1 MTDSVSYMGISIDD
15 YMVLLRGFRGEGF
28 FGWERHGITYRYHI
42 INVGDI
48 TYYDGSMYLQLVT
61 STESYP
67 IKILDV
73 RCLVMADGR
82 AHAVIEL
89 RHYSIH
95 IPIAEVE
102 Q

>member
-1 MTDSVSYMGISIDD
+1 MSINVDD
-15 YMVLLRGFRGEGF
+15 YAALLRGYRGEGF
-28 FGWERHGITYRYHI
+28 FGWERHGITYRYHLLNI
-42 INVGDI
+42 GDI

-73 RCLVMADGR
+73 RSVTAAGHV
-82 AHAVIEL
+82 HAVIDL

>member
-1 MTDSVSYMGISIDD
+1 MSISIDD
-15 YMVLLRGFRGEGF
+15 YAALLRGFRGEGF

-42 INVGDI
+42 LNIGDI
-48 TYYDGSMYLQLVT
+48 TCYDGSFYLQLVT

-73 RCLVMADGR
+73 RSVTAAGR
-82 AHAVIEL
+82 VHAVIEL

-95 IPIAEVE
+95 IPIEEVE